1 MHVDNQN
8 INVVGYIPNLSK
20 PANSVVNYTLTVRGK
35 DKNATVWSDVINVT
49 DSLVLQCEKEDEF
62 CGWFGQVK

>member
-35 DKNATVWSDVINVT
+35 NENA
-49 DSLVLQCEKEDEF
+49 
-62 CGWFGQVK
+62 